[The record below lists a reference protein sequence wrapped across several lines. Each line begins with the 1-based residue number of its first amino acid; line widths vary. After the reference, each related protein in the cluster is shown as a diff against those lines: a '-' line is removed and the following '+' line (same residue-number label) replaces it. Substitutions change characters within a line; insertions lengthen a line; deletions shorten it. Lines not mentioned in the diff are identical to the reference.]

1 MHYLI
6 IQNILGKIHWFY
18 DALPFKNN
26 WGYPIHVVGDF
37 SYLQDIKRLYMKKY
51 SVVVCKFLLKYTPYL
66 VGMLMAILC
75 AGCTALFSSSSSL
88 PLTCGN
94 RKTASDSMITTVKL
108 HAHGL
113 KTQLQILI
121 NHMHTQSVHVC
132 SIAIVDFNIYGL
144 ILVSSLSTCELHSH
158 PSWIWN
164 WKELSIINRNACT
177 DIISVFALLID
188 SVIYAFL

>member
-1 MHYLI
+1 M
-6 IQNILGKIHWFY
+6 
-18 DALPFKNN
+18 
-26 WGYPIHVVGDF
+26 VGDL

-51 SVVVCKFLLKYTPYL
+51 SVVVCKFLLKYAPYP

-132 SIAIVDFNIYGL
+132 SIAIVDSNIYGL
-144 ILVSSLSTCELHSH
+144 ILVSSLSTCEAGFS
-158 PSWIWN
+158 
-164 WKELSIINRNACT
+164 
-177 DIISVFALLID
+177 FALVSQLRWFRVCVPTVPCY
-188 SVIYAFL
+188 SSFCFVCNSGKTTGGMGSGATTNFRVGKAVH